1 VTQTRPDQP
10 APALAPESAG
20 HTSAKP
26 WHAVGWVR
34 ATVAVAVVAAIATGV
49 ALSTHDG
56 STPTAKA
63 SASGSTVSSPP
74 TVPATSNAAKTAK
87 AAEALKNKQAARED
101 KQAAREDEQ
110 GDGSA
115 TPPPG
120 TYRLGSVGTYLVGKG
135 IAPGTYK
142 SAAPTSGKCHWARLS
157 GATNSAE
164 DIIAKRSSKGPSIVK
179 IKATDKFFETRGCEN
194 WLKVR

>member
-1 VTQTRPDQP
+1 VTQTDQP

-20 HTSAKP
+20 HTPAKP

-34 ATVAVAVVAAIATGV
+34 ATLAVVVVAAIATAV
-49 ALSTHDG
+49 ALSAQHG

-63 SASGSTVSSPP
+63 SASGSTVSAPP
-74 TVPATSNAAKTAK
+74 TVPATGNPAETANAAK
-87 AAEALKNKQAARED
+87 ALKEKATTQD

-115 TPPPG
+115 ALPPG

-135 IAPGTYK
+135 IQPGTYK
-142 SAAPTSGKCHWARLS
+142 SAAPASGKCHWARLS

-164 DIIAKRSSKGPSIVK
+164 DIIAKRSSTGPSIVK
-179 IKATDKFFETRGCEN
+179 IKATDKFFETRGCAN
-194 WLKVR
+194 WLKIS

>member
-20 HTSAKP
+20 QTPATS

-34 ATVAVAVVAAIATGV
+34 ATLAVVVVAAVATAA
-49 ALSTHDG
+49 ALGAQHG

-63 SASGSTVSSPP
+63 SAAGSTVSAPP
-74 TVPATSNAAKTAK
+74 TVPATSNPAEAAK
-87 AAEALKNKQAARED
+87 ALKKKATTQD

-115 TPPPG
+115 ALPLG

-135 IAPGTYK
+135 IQPGTYK

-164 DIIAKRSSKGPSIVK
+164 DIIAKRSSTGPSIVK
-179 IKATDKFFETRGCEN
+179 IKATDKFFETRGCAN
-194 WLKVR
+194 WLKIS